1 MRVLFGCIRN
11 AHRHPLA
18 EALMKK
24 LRPDLQVESAG
35 LHVTILIFEEA
46 RRYPER
52 ANLRLLKAY

>member
-35 LHVTILIFEEA
+35 LHVTILISEEA

-52 ANLRLLKAY
+52 ARI